1 MKYNQLPQNG
11 TGAPSGAPTHGALA
25 RDPGGQPGGRRW
37 CFRTTLSCSASTGG
51 VFERVHR
58 DASEQKK
65 RQGIYIY
72 IYIMIPVKEIFFLNT
87 SFFDVEV
94 EDVCLFKILWFGWF
108 LRLETHLEALN
119 FFVRASPICS
129 PGGEEEC
136 RQTRQRLRGAS
147 RVGPTPPRPWKWSQ
161 WSHFL
166 ETKNSSPRALL
177 EPNDPHEKYSRL
189 WEEELLG
196 ITPWID

>member
-72 IYIMIPVKEIFFLNT
+72 LDPPKGI
-87 SFFDVEV
+87 
-94 EDVCLFKILWFGWF
+94 LFKPLLEKAPFAHQERFLQVEAFLEIPWFGD
-108 LRLETHLEALN
+108 
-119 FFVRASPICS
+119 
-129 PGGEEEC
+129 
-136 RQTRQRLRGAS
+136 
-147 RVGPTPPRPWKWSQ
+147 
-161 WSHFL
+161 
-166 ETKNSSPRALL
+166 L
-177 EPNDPHEKYSRL
+177 EPFISSWNM
-189 WEEELLG
+189 
-196 ITPWID
+196 

>member
-1 MKYNQLPQNG
+1 MVFAE
-11 TGAPSGAPTHGALA
+11 TGRFQA
-25 RDPGGQPGGRRW
+25 GGD
-37 CFRTTLSCSASTGG
+37 G
-51 VFERVHR
+51 VFERLYHAALQQVVFLGEFR
-58 DASEQKK
+58 GIQASKRKNKEKK
-65 RQGIYIY
+65 KKIYIY
-72 IYIMIPVKEIFFLNT
+72 IQWSLSKRDFFWTHL
-87 SFFDVEV
+87 FLMLKLKMF
-94 EDVCLFKILWFGWF
+94 VCLRFCDSADSWD
-108 LRLETHLEALN
+108 LETHLEALN